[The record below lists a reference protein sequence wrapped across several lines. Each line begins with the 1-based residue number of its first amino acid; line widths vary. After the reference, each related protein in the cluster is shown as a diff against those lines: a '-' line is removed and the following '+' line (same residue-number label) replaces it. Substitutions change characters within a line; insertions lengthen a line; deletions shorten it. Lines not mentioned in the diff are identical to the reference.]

1 MDIPLHLDRLA
12 PSPLYRQLYDQVRNA
27 VLTGRLSPGTRLPA
41 SRDLA
46 VSLGVGRVTVTTA
59 YDRLAAEGYVE
70 SRIGGYTTVAASLPA
85 APGSRA
91 EHAERTRSGERL
103 LSRRVADLRDT
114 SVRVME
120 RPKTRVE
127 FDFRFMGQAFPMV
140 EWRRMLAR
148 HWSAFENTNLLA
160 VPSQGDSL
168 LRAQIAQHLRSA
180 RAADCGPEQVLVT
193 SNVEH
198 ALNLVAHL
206 LLDPADEILI
216 EDPCLIGSRLAFQA
230 HGAKAVPVPVDA
242 DGIDPEAA
250 ERLTTKRTR
259 LLYLTPSNQFPTGVT
274 LSLPRRM
281 RLLDWAARR
290 GVLIVEDDQSS
301 EYRYGDAPLESLQG
315 LDRSDCVIYLG
326 TFRKVIAGFVRVS
339 YVVVPRVLVRPAVTL
354 HAVVDDGPPPFIQS
368 ALAEFMSSGLFER
381 HQRRLQRIHRGRREA
396 LLSALDQHFGS
407 SVEIGPAQ
415 SGHQVLVRWPEH
427 PATDE
432 LVASALDA
440 GVGLGAV
447 RPLYLG
453 RPPADPGVTMAYG
466 GLDESTIARGVERLA
481 KLLR

>member
-160 VPSQGDSL
+160 VQSQGDSL

-259 LLYLTPSNQFPTGVT
+259 LLYLTPSHQFPTGVT

-354 HAVVDDGPPPFIQS
+354 HASSTTGRHRSSSPRWPSSCPV
-368 ALAEFMSSGLFER
+368 ACSSGTSGDCNGSIAAAATPCC
-381 HQRRLQRIHRGRREA
+381 RRWTSTSARPSRSVRRSPGIRCWCA
-396 LLSALDQHFGS
+396 
-407 SVEIGPAQ
+407 GPN
-415 SGHQVLVRWPEH
+415 
-427 PATDE
+427 T
-432 LVASALDA
+432 
-440 GVGLGAV
+440 
-447 RPLYLG
+447 
-453 RPPADPGVTMAYG
+453 RPPTNSSRRPSTRAWDSERCGRCTSADPRPI
-466 GLDESTIARGVERLA
+466 LE
-481 KLLR
+481 